1 MAAGVKVCVSSLAQE
16 ARSAALAAA
25 QIRCFFMVVKCLK
38 WLMNMGFQVS
48 GISRSAAK
56 PHEKSVL
63 ADIFLQE
70 LPQPSHER
78 SVFPSLQN
86 AVVEVERTEH
96 GSTDVAKLKRQ
107 RPQLVFRNL
116 RIIRG

>member
-1 MAAGVKVCVSSLAQE
+1 
-16 ARSAALAAA
+16 
-25 QIRCFFMVVKCLK
+25 
-38 WLMNMGFQVS
+38 MNMGFQVS